1 MCTRLLRRCGR
12 IRLIGL
18 ALAACFLL
26 SDAAQAQL
34 IPSGAPIPLT
44 TKPPVVFV
52 EGYII
57 SCGTTFS
64 HNFGKFDQLFQA
76 TNRVSLLFD
85 NCAFSGKPSIEE
97 LGNNFRD
104 FLAALKYTDGSPVTQ
119 VDIVAHSMGGLIVRS
134 YVAGKQTAA
143 GVFQPPV
150 NTGIRKAVF
159 LATPNFGSSV
169 ASRFGSDIQTDEMSN
184 GSLFTSDLATWNQ
197 GTDDLRGI
205 DALALVGDDGT
216 GLAVM
221 SGFDDG
227 IVSLSSGSIGFAIPG
242 RTRVIPY
249 CHNAEGFITTTFLC
263 PPGAPGI
270 AQGGSATDTNA
281 AMVLSFL
288 NDTPDWQTLG
298 QAAEQNKFLST
309 GGAIYVRAKSSSDQF
324 VTIQKAEASKSLN
337 VKNSAVAWTELLP
350 AQIQN
355 LSLTTGAG
363 TLQKSF
369 NLPAGY
375 VSAVTVKNG
384 PLISRVLPAAAVIKP
399 LNVAP
404 GMFVAIYGSGFAAD
418 TTVADPL
425 PYPTTLGGV
434 QVTVAGAPIG
444 LHFVSPTQINAI
456 FPASAQGLVTL
467 TVSNADGV
475 HTVNVLV
482 QPAAPAIFTLDNT
495 GSGPAAALNALT
507 YAVVTAAA
515 PLQAGDYVS
524 LYVTG
529 LGTVHLVSGLQV
541 ADQQPSVTVDGKVC
555 PVVYAGRAP
564 GFDGLDQINCQ
575 IPSGI
580 APTSSAPVVVT
591 SGGHSNLATLSI
603 R

>member
-1 MCTRLLRRCGR
+1 MCTRFLQRWGR
-12 IRLIGL
+12 VHLIGL
-18 ALAACFLL
+18 ALAAGFFLAG
-26 SDAAQAQL
+26 AAQAQL
-34 IPSGAPIPLT
+34 IPAGAPVPLT

-64 HNFGKFDQLFQA
+64 HNFGNFDQLFQA
-76 TNRVSLLFD
+76 TSRVSLLFD

-97 LGNNFRD
+97 LGNKFRD
-104 FLAALKYTDGSPVTQ
+104 FLAALKYTDGTPVTQ

-134 YVAGKQTAA
+134 YLAGKQTAA

-150 NTGIRKAVF
+150 NTGIRKAIF
-159 LATPNFGSSV
+159 LATPNFGTSV
-169 ASRFGSDIQTDEMSN
+169 ASTFGSDIQTAEMST
-184 GSLFTSDLATWNQ
+184 GSLFTFDLATWNQ

-205 DALALVGDDGT
+205 DALALVGNDGT

-221 SGFDDG
+221 GDFDDG
-227 IVSLSSGSIGFAIPG
+227 LVSLSSGSIGFAIPS

-249 CHNAEGFITTTFLC
+249 CHNAEGFITAALLC

-270 AQGGSATDTNA
+270 AQGNSAADTNA

-298 QAAEQNKFLST
+298 QPAEQNKFLST
-309 GGAIYVRAKSSSDQF
+309 GGGLSSRAKSSSDQF
-324 VTIQKAEASKSLN
+324 VTIQKATAGKTLN
-337 VKNSAVAWTELLP
+337 VSNNAIAWTEFLP
-350 AQIQN
+350 AQMQN
-355 LSLTTGAG
+355 LILTTGAG

-369 NLPAGY
+369 NLPAVY

-384 PLISRVLPAAAVIKP
+384 PFIARVLPAAGAITP
-399 LNVAP
+399 LHVAP
-404 GMFVAIYGSGFAAD
+404 GMFVSIYGTDLAAASAE
-418 TTVADPL
+418 ADPL

-434 QVTVAGAPIG
+434 QVTVAGASIG

-456 FPASAQGLVTL
+456 VPASAQGLVL
-467 TVSNADGV
+467 LAVSNAGGL

-482 QPAAPAIFTLDNT
+482 QSAAPAIFTQDNT
-495 GSGPAAALNALT
+495 GTGPAAALNALT
-507 YAVVTAAA
+507 NALVTAAA

-541 ADQQPSVTVDGKVC
+541 ADQQPSVTVDGKDC

-580 APTSSAPVVVT
+580 APTSAAPVVVT
-591 SGGHSNLATLSI
+591 SGGRSNLATLSI